1 MQAYQILLLVLAY
14 FIVLILISFL
24 TNKSGNNSE
33 FFQANKQSP
42 WYLVAFGMI
51 GASLSGVTFIS
62 IPGTVE
68 FNSFSYFQV
77 VLGYTIGYAVIS
89 LVLMP
94 LYYRLNLTSIYT
106 YLESRFGNY
115 AYKTGASYFIL
126 SRIVGSSFRLF
137 LVANVLQ
144 LIVFDALG
152 IPYYVTVSITIL
164 LIWLYTFRSGIKT
177 IVWTDTLQT
186 LFMLI
191 ALGFSIY
198 YISDALEIKSLWGYL
213 GAHDNFQIFFF
224 EDYKSSDFFFKQF
237 ISGMFI
243 AIVMTGLDQ
252 DMMQK
257 NLTCR
262 TLKDAQKNI
271 FWFTLVLTVVN
282 FLFLLLG
289 LLLTDFADV
298 AGINE
303 IKDDLFPAIAT
314 SGILGVSVAI
324 TFILGLIAAAY
335 SSADSALTALTTSI
349 SIDIL
354 DIQKR
359 YSEASQIK
367 VRQYIHIIISLVLI
381 VVMMIFKY
389 AIADKSVINKLFEF
403 AGYTYGPLLGL
414 YAFGLFTRWN
424 VKDRWV
430 PVIAILSPVL
440 SYILSQ
446 LSFTYLKF
454 EFGFFILILNGLLTF
469 LGLILI
475 RRQKNQGT
483 SF

>member
-1 MQAYQILLLVLAY
+1 
-14 FIVLILISFL
+14 
-24 TNKSGNNSE
+24 
-33 FFQANKQSP
+33 
-42 WYLVAFGMI
+42 
-51 GASLSGVTFIS
+51 
-62 IPGTVE
+62 
-68 FNSFSYFQV
+68 
-77 VLGYTIGYAVIS
+77 
-89 LVLMP
+89 
-94 LYYRLNLTSIYT
+94 
-106 YLESRFGNY
+106 
-115 AYKTGASYFIL
+115 
-126 SRIVGSSFRLF
+126 
-137 LVANVLQ
+137 
-144 LIVFDALG
+144 
-152 IPYYVTVSITIL
+152 
-164 LIWLYTFRSGIKT
+164 
-177 IVWTDTLQT
+177 
-186 LFMLI
+186 
-191 ALGFSIY
+191 
-198 YISDALEIKSLWGYL
+198 
-213 GAHDNFQIFFF
+213 
-224 EDYKSSDFFFKQF
+224 
-237 ISGMFI
+237 
-243 AIVMTGLDQ
+243 
-252 DMMQK
+252 MMQK

-314 SGILGVSVAI
+314 SGVLGVSVAI

-335 SSADSALTALTTSI
+335 SSADSALTSLTTSI

-359 YSEASQIK
+359 YSEASQTK

-381 VVMMIFKY
+381 AVMMIFKY
-389 AIADKSVINKLFEF
+389 AIEDKSVINKLFEF

-414 YAFGLFTRWN
+414 YAFGLFTKWE
-424 VKDRWV
+424 VKDKWV